1 MPEKDRVFTPSRLY
15 DLQVKIKDLD
25 YTNDVINIMIN
36 SSLSTAYYVVTLTL
50 SIDPNDIIIEELF
63 GGDPINIGITLIR
76 ENKFP
81 GPRLDMELMYVSA
94 NFPLTMKGESSK
106 LTQKDR
112 VPLNITTVA
121 RQPYKIMNTLVN
133 RVFIGTTL
141 KKVIEQLSKD
151 AGAKIVYDTTDQ
163 NTNKIKQLCIPPST
177 LYNIIKEYSNDPDN
191 MFDGYL
197 DQRFG
202 LFNGTAGV
210 FCNSDTVYIKNLSGK
225 LKQAQTFTVYELG
238 ALKDQKELERILE
251 ECIEGKTF
259 YTYNEIETDYAG
271 NAKFAKIA
279 TNLKHIVKPHNTIS
293 TTLTQNLKEVVKN
306 YSLQYQSKGLNNKL
320 FIDKI
325 LDRTRYYNEDTG
337 HDIDP
342 TLFNSRFGRSVSN
355 TATISLDIERNLP
368 VLNLLN
374 VGECVKFK
382 PKTIEYLELEGKYI
396 LWSSTI
402 NFINNGN
409 WETSATIN
417 LIRTNKKS

>member
-25 YTNDVINIMIN
+25 YTNDVINVMIN
-36 SSLSTAYYVVTLTL
+36 SSLSTAYHVITLTMN
-50 SIDPNDIIIEELF
+50 IDPNDIIIEELF
-63 GGDPINIGITLIR
+63 GGEPINIGITLIR
-76 ENKFP
+76 ENKYP
-81 GPRLDMELMYVSA
+81 GPRIDFELMFVSSD
-94 NFPLTMKGESSK
+94 FPLSMKDESSRI
-106 LTQKDR
+106 TQKDR
-112 VPLNITTVA
+112 VPLNIITVA

-141 KKVIEQLSKD
+141 KQVIEQLAQDVK
-151 AGAKIVYDTTDQ
+151 AKIIYDITDQ

-177 LYNIIKEYSNDPDN
+177 LYNIIKEYTNDSNN
-191 MFDGYL
+191 IFDGYL

-210 FCNSDTVYIKNLSGK
+210 FCIDNTIYIKNLSGK
-225 LKQAQTFTVYELG
+225 LKQAQTFTIYELG
-238 ALKDQKELERILE
+238 ALNDQKEFNRILE
-251 ECIEGKTF
+251 ECNDGKTF
-259 YTYNEIETDYAG
+259 YTYSEIETDYAG

-279 TNLKHIVKPHNTIS
+279 TNLKHIVKPYNTI
-293 TTLTQNLKEVVKN
+293 TTILSQDLKEIAKN
-306 YSLQYQSKGLNNKL
+306 YSLKYQNKGFETKL
-320 FIDKI
+320 FIDKN
-325 LDRTRYYNEDTG
+325 LDRTRYYNEDSG
-337 HDIDP
+337 HDIDL

-355 TATISLDIERNLP
+355 TSTLSLDIERNLP

-409 WETSATIN
+409 WETTGTIN